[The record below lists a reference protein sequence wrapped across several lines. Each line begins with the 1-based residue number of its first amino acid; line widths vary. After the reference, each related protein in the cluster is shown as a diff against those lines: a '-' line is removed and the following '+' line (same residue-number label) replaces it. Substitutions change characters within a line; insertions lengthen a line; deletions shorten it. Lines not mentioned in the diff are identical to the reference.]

1 MTEAENP
8 IGTLGFEFIEFA
20 PAQGAADAIRT
31 TFAALGFSLVAR
43 HRSQCVELYRQ
54 GGVNFLLNETPAS
67 PAAHFA
73 HEHGASA
80 SAMGFRV
87 KDAKRAY
94 EELLRR
100 GGEPAEIGCGIGELR
115 LPAIRGIGG
124 ALIYLCDERGGAD
137 GFFDVNF
144 DFIPGAERHPEGCLL
159 QEIDHLTHNVF
170 KGRMDYWANY
180 YTQLFNFRE
189 IRYFDIKGEYTGLH
203 SRAMSGPEGKIRIP
217 LNEESSRGTGQ
228 IQEFLTRYNGE
239 GIQHVALTTDNIYET
254 IDRLR
259 RANVPMMTPPPSA
272 YYEDL
277 DERLPKHGEPLA
289 DMQRRGI
296 LIDGS
301 TEGGDLRIL
310 LQIFTET
317 LIGPIFI
324 EIIQRKRNEGF
335 GEGNFTALFKSMER
349 DQVRR
354 GVIEAA

>member
-1 MTEAENP
+1 MSDVQNP

-20 PAQGAADAIRT
+20 PAPGGGDAIRA
-31 TFAALGFSLVAR
+31 TFEALGFSLVAR
-43 HRSQCVELYRQ
+43 HRSQRVELYRQ
-54 GGVNFLLNETPAS
+54 GRINFLLNETPAS

-73 HEHGASA
+73 REHGSAA

-87 KDAKRAY
+87 KDARRAY
-94 EELLRR
+94 DELLRR
-100 GGEPAEIGCGIGELR
+100 GAEPFEIACGIGELK

-124 ALIYLCDERGGAD
+124 ALIYLCDDRGGAD

-144 DFIPGAERHPEGCLL
+144 DFLPGIDRHPEGCLL

-170 KGRMDYWANY
+170 KGRMDYWADY
-180 YTQLFNFRE
+180 YSRLFDFHE

-203 SRAMSGPEGKIRIP
+203 SRAMGGPEGKLRIP
-217 LNEESSRGTGQ
+217 LNEESSSGTGQ

-239 GIQHVALTTDNIYET
+239 GIQHVALTTDSINET
-254 IDRLR
+254 VDRLR
-259 RANVPMMTPPPSA
+259 RANVSMMTPPPST

-277 DERLPKHGEPLA
+277 EERLPKHGEPLA
-289 DMQRRGI
+289 DMQKRGI
-296 LIDGS
+296 LIDGA
-301 TEGGDLRIL
+301 TEGGDRRIL

-349 DQVRR
+349 DQIRR
-354 GVIEAA
+354 GIIEAA

>member
-1 MTEAENP
+1 MTEADNP

-20 PAQGAADAIRT
+20 PAPGGGDAIRA
-31 TFAALGFSLVAR
+31 TFTALGFTLVAR
-43 HRSQCVELYRQ
+43 HRSQRIELYRQ
-54 GGVNFLLNETPAS
+54 GRVNFLLNETPAS
-67 PAAHFA
+67 PAAYFA
-73 HEHGASA
+73 QEHGPSA

-100 GGEPAEIGCGIGELR
+100 GAEPAAIECAIGEMR

-124 ALIYLCDERGGAD
+124 ALLYLCDARGGAD

-144 DFIPGAERHPEGCLL
+144 DFIAGADRHPEGCLL

-180 YTQLFNFRE
+180 YAQLFNFRQ
-189 IRYFDIKGEYTGLH
+189 IRFFDIKGEYTGLH

-217 LNEESSRGTGQ
+217 LNEESSSGSGQ
-228 IQEFLTRYNGE
+228 IQEFLSRYNGE
-239 GIQHVALTTDNIYET
+239 GIQHVALTTDNIYQT

-259 RANVPMMTPPPSA
+259 DANVPLMTPPPST

-277 DERLPKHGEPLA
+277 EERLPKHGEPLA
-289 DMQRRGI
+289 EMQKRGI

-301 TEGGDLRIL
+301 TDGGDLRIL

>member
-20 PAQGAADAIRT
+20 PAPGGADAIRT
-31 TFAALGFSLVAR
+31 TFSALGFTLVAR
-43 HRSQCVELYRQ
+43 HRSQRIDLYRQ
-54 GGVNFLLNETPAS
+54 GRVNFLLNETPAS

-73 HEHGASA
+73 REHGASA

-87 KDAKRAY
+87 KDAKHAY

-100 GGEPAEIGCGIGELR
+100 GAEPVETACGIGELK

-124 ALIYLCDERGGAD
+124 ALIYLCDARGGAD

-144 DFIPGAERHPEGCLL
+144 DFTDGAERQPEGCLL
-159 QEIDHLTHNVF
+159 LEIDHLTHNVF

-180 YTQLFNFRE
+180 YAQLFDFRQ
-189 IRYFDIKGEYTGLH
+189 IRFFDIKGEYTGLH

-217 LNEESSRGTGQ
+217 LNEESSSGTGQ
-228 IQEFLTRYNGE
+228 IQEFLSRYNGE

-259 RANVPMMTPPPSA
+259 RANVPMMTAPPA
-272 YYEDL
+272 TYYEDL
-277 DERLPKHGEPLA
+277 DARLPKHGEPLV
-289 DMQRRGI
+289 DMQKRGI

-349 DQVRR
+349 DQLRR